1 MKKLFTL
8 FAGLSVLHFAGAQT
22 WSTVDFPSNM
32 VWQAAELNNKLYI
45 ADGGSG
51 LQELNGTT
59 WTALTDFNN
68 SLNAPHKSKSSVVN
82 IGGILYAGARDFNT
96 SGEGTMHT
104 FNGST
109 FSLLQNSDFQY
120 NGSYKVFD
128 FAEYGGAIYAGGQFM
143 SPDNNSANLAKWDGT
158 DWVGVGTNTLNY
170 LGNQNNIVN
179 RLIVFQNKLYVLADS
194 KALIYNGTAWDSL
207 QGGEYSSSFRD
218 GAVFNS
224 ELYVCGS
231 LMFYDNGNLVGS
243 SNIGKWDGTTFSPV
257 QHPYYDI
264 RRLYADGG
272 YLYAIVQLAYQ
283 GDVYLAR
290 YDGTN
295 WLNYAFLQDGAG
307 GVVPGYPLSDYNRI
321 FKFNNE
327 LYIGGRFAEIN
338 NTAIQSLA
346 KLSVPPTNFAP
357 LPPTNLVVTFQKT
370 ASNYVQLD
378 WQDNSNNE
386 DGFVVMRSD
395 DFGLNY
401 NNVGSVGPDVETFND
416 NNILSQ
422 TTYYYKVYA
431 YNGIG
436 NSGFSNIA
444 NISTGTVGI
453 EENSNAI
460 AVYPNPTEGI
470 LKVET
475 AIQKGNITISDITG
489 NKVISENLSDG
500 KLTLDITALSAGI
513 YQITLTDDSGTAI
526 SIQKLMKK

>member
-8 FAGLSVLHFAGAQT
+8 TTLSALFSFANAQT

-32 VWQAAELNNKLYI
+32 VWQAAELNNNLYI
-45 ADGGSG
+45 ADGGAG

-68 SLNAPHKSKSSVVN
+68 SLNTPHKSKSSVVN
-82 IGGILYAGARDFNT
+82 IGATLYAGARDFNT

-143 SPDNNSANLAKWDGT
+143 SPDNGSANLAKWNGN
-158 DWVGVGTNTLNY
+158 DWVGVGTNSLNY
-170 LGNQNNIVN
+170 NGNQNNIVN
-179 RLIVFQNKLYVLADS
+179 RLVTFQNKLFVLASS
-194 KALIYNGTAWDSL
+194 KALYYNGTAWDSL
-207 QGGEYSSSFRD
+207 PSQYSTFED
-218 GAVFNS
+218 GTVFNS
-224 ELYVCGS
+224 ELYMCGGIVI
-231 LMFYDNGNLVGS
+231 FENGNPVASGS
-243 SNIGKWDGTTFSPV
+243 IVKWDGTTLSVVPN
-257 QHPYYDI
+257 PYSSI
-264 RRLYADGG
+264 RRLFADGG
-272 YLYAIVQLAYQ
+272 YLYAIVQVSSP

-295 WLNYAFLQDGAG
+295 WLNYAFLQDAAG
-307 GVVPGYPLSDYNRI
+307 GYVPGYPLSDYNRI

-357 LPPTNLVVTFQKT
+357 DSPTNLVVTFQKT

-386 DGFVVMRSD
+386 DGFIVMRSD
-395 DFGLNY
+395 DFGANY
-401 NNVGSVGPDVETFND
+401 SNVGSVGSDTETFND
-416 NNILSQ
+416 NNITSQ

-436 NSGFSNIA
+436 NSGFSNIV
-444 NISTGTVGI
+444 NINTGTVGI

-460 AVYPNPTEGI
+460 AVFPNPAEGI
-470 LKVET
+470 LKIES
-475 AIQKGNITISDITG
+475 AIQKGSVTISDITG
-489 NKVISENLSDG
+489 NKVVSENLTDG
-500 KLTLDITALSAGI
+500 KLTLDITSLSAGI
-513 YQITLTDDSGTAI
+513 YQIILTDDAGAAI
-526 SIQKLMKK
+526 AVQKLIKK

>member
-1 MKKLFTL
+1 M
-8 FAGLSVLHFAGAQT
+8 ARHSVRF
-22 WSTVDFPSNM
+22 
-32 VWQAAELNNKLYI
+32 
-45 ADGGSG
+45 
-51 LQELNGTT
+51 
-59 WTALTDFNN
+59 
-68 SLNAPHKSKSSVVN
+68 
-82 IGGILYAGARDFNT
+82 
-96 SGEGTMHT
+96 
-104 FNGST
+104 
-109 FSLLQNSDFQY
+109 
-120 NGSYKVFD
+120 
-128 FAEYGGAIYAGGQFM
+128 
-143 SPDNNSANLAKWDGT
+143 
-158 DWVGVGTNTLNY
+158 
-170 LGNQNNIVN
+170 
-179 RLIVFQNKLYVLADS
+179 
-194 KALIYNGTAWDSL
+194 
-207 QGGEYSSSFRD
+207 
-218 GAVFNS
+218 
-224 ELYVCGS
+224 
-231 LMFYDNGNLVGS
+231 
-243 SNIGKWDGTTFSPV
+243 
-257 QHPYYDI
+257 QHPYYGI
-264 RRLYADGG
+264 NRLFADGG
-272 YLYAIVQLAYQ
+272 YLYAIVQVAYQ

-290 YDGTN
+290 YDGAN

-307 GVVPGYPLSDYNRI
+307 GVVPGYPLYDYNRI

-401 NNVGSVGPDVETFND
+401 NNIGSVGADIVTFND
-416 NNILSQ
+416 NNITSQ

-436 NSGFSNIA
+436 NSGFSNVV
-444 NISTGTVGI
+444 NINTGTVGI

-500 KLTLDITALSAGI
+500 KLTVDITALSAGI

-526 SIQKLMKK
+526 AVQKLMKK